1 MGKEITSDEASA
13 AQCLNGYILDI
24 VETEYIF
31 KEEKCN
37 GFWGT
42 FFNKSIGACYFSSL
56 ICFWE
61 LVLKYVAL

>member
-31 KEEKCN
+31 KEEKCSS
-37 GFWGT
+37 
-42 FFNKSIGACYFSSL
+42 FF
-56 ICFWE
+56 
-61 LVLKYVAL
+61 